1 MPIYRDVFSRSKDPV
16 FFRTI
21 ARELYD
27 LPNGAWRPWEEDI
40 FLPAMQRYS
49 KDYVFSEK
57 ERRKLAELCW
67 LSEEACAHD
76 GISVVEM
83 IARCFRYRAEMGYD
97 EDWIIGLA
105 ERRAPF
111 VRRRQLRDL
120 VNLYRFTGIDIADV
134 DKSFDRYELEPAS

>member
-1 MPIYRDVFSRSKDPV
+1 MPIYRDVFNRSKDPV
-16 FFRTI
+16 VFRTV

-40 FLPAMQRYS
+40 FLPAMRRYS
-49 KDYVFSEK
+49 KDYIYSEK

-67 LSEEACAHD
+67 FSEEAYGHD

-83 IARCFRYRAEMGYD
+83 IARCFRYKADMGYD

-105 ERRAPF
+105 ERKATF

-120 VNLYRFTGIDIADV
+120 VNLYRLTGIEIADV
-134 DKSFDRYELEPAS
+134 DKSFDRYELEPA